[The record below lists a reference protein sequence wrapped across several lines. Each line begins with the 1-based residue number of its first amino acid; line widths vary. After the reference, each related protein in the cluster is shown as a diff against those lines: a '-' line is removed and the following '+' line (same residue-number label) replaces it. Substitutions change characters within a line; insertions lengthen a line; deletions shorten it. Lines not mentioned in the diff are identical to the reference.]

1 MTTTLGRA
9 ESGFMLRP
17 RHVARGGA
25 RVNRRDACSRGV
37 DGAQLRAESMAN
49 GLRIFQAMAGARLG
63 GAEAFF
69 ERLALAFA
77 RAGVNQRVAIR
88 RDAARAQLLTRGG
101 VAVTQLRFGGPLDLP
116 SRIGFARELDAFD
129 PEIVLGWMNRA
140 CGALP
145 PRWLL
150 PRARYV
156 AVGRLGGYYDLKYYR
171 RCDWLIGNTP
181 DLRDY
186 LVRSGWPASRAVY
199 LPNFVDA
206 APAVAIDRASLGARI
221 DQPVALALGRLH
233 ANKAFD
239 VLIAA
244 AAALPD
250 LQVWI
255 AGEGPLEDALRAQA
269 RASGVEARVRFLGW
283 RQDIGALLAAADLLV
298 CPSRHEPLGNVVIEA
313 WAHRRPVIAATSAG
327 PSQLIR
333 HMETGLLV
341 PVDDVTALAA
351 AIARLAGDPAQGAAL
366 AAAGRAAY
374 EAEFTE
380 AAVVKRYLDF
390 FADITARVRGMEHP

>member
-1 MTTTLGRA
+1 M
-9 ESGFMLRP
+9 S
-17 RHVARGGA
+17 
-25 RVNRRDACSRGV
+25 
-37 DGAQLRAESMAN
+37 N
-49 GLRIFQAMAGARLG
+49 GLRIFQAMAGAKLG
-63 GAEAFF
+63 GAEGFF

-77 RAGVNQRVAIR
+77 RAGVDQRVAIR
-88 RDAARAQLLTRGG
+88 RDHARAQRLKRGG
-101 VAVTQLRFGGPLDLP
+101 VEVVQLGFGGPLDLAT
-116 SRIGFARELDAFD
+116 RLGLARALTACD
-129 PEIVLGWMNRA
+129 PDVVLGWMNRA

-145 PRWLL
+145 PRVLM
-150 PRARYV
+150 RGARYV

-171 RCDWLIGNTP
+171 HCDWLIGNTP

-186 LVRSGWPASRAVY
+186 LVRSGWPAARAVY

-206 APAVAIDRASLGARI
+206 APGAAIDRASLGAR
-221 DQPVALALGRLH
+221 DDRPLVLALGRLH

-244 AAALPD
+244 AAALPE

-255 AGEGPLEDALRAQA
+255 AGDGPLEAALRAQA
-269 RASGVEARVRFLGW
+269 RASGVEARVKFLGW

-298 CPSRHEPLGNVVIEA
+298 CPSRHEPLGNVIIEA
-313 WAHRRPVIAATSAG
+313 WAHRRPVVAAASAG

-333 HMETGLLV
+333 HMETGVLV
-341 PVDDVTALAA
+341 PVDDAAALAA
-351 AIARLAGDPAQGAAL
+351 AIAALIANRAQGAAL

-380 AAVVKRYLDF
+380 AAVVTRYLEF
-390 FADITARVRGMEHP
+390 FADITARARGQGRR